1 MDFFFFLFLG
11 CLVDLGGSEFLSLL
25 PVEEI
30 DEDEVLQVL
39 AKLNRF
45 ISFSAEEDI
54 DVDSSSSLYL
64 SGSTRGWMSVI
75 CGRLAPLTIVP
86 MSPLELSKQTGTA
99 VRGK

>member
-1 MDFFFFLFLG
+1 MDFFFFLLLVR
-11 CLVDLGGSEFLSLL
+11 LVDFGGSEFLSLL

-45 ISFSAEEDI
+45 ISFSAEEDM
-54 DVDSSSSLYL
+54 DDCSSSLYL

-86 MSPLELSKQTGTA
+86 ISPLELSKQTGTA

>member
-1 MDFFFFLFLG
+1 MDFFFFLFLVR
-11 CLVDLGGSEFLSLL
+11 LVDFGGSEFLSLL
-25 PVEEI
+25 SVEEI
-30 DEDEVLQVL
+30 DEAEMLQVL

-54 DVDSSSSLYL
+54 DIGSSSLYL

>member
-1 MDFFFFLFLG
+1 MDFFFFLSLVR
-11 CLVDLGGSEFLSLL
+11 LVDIGGSEFLSLL
-25 PVEEI
+25 SVEEI
-30 DEDEVLQVL
+30 DEAEMLQVL

-64 SGSTRGWMSVI
+64 SGSTRGWMSFI

-99 VRGK
+99 ARGK